1 MKKNI
6 TIIIFLVLL
15 MDITITQNLFPSVW
29 MYFLVLPQ
37 LQKTLVYLY
46 ASNSWYSKRL
56 IFETGKKGIKEFPSF
71 SFLIKILILHI
82 PLILAK
88 QLSLSTREDLIRRS
102 IYIENILVTVS
113 YGFESIKV
121 SKRFLKKTK
130 QNKKL
135 NTISETTNHTVS
147 LFKLSELHL

>member
-88 QLSLSTREDLIRRS
+88 QLSLSTQEDLIRRS

-130 QNKKL
+130 QKTKHNKR
-135 NTISETTNHTVS
+135 NHKPHSFT
-147 LFKLSELHL
+147 F